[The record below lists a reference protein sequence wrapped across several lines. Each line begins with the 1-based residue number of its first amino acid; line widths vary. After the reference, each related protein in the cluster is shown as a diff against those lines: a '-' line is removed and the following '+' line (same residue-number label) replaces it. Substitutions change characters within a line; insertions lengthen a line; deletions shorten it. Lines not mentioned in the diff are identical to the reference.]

1 VAEPSWIADD
11 LANSEAYQHGRT
23 QVKLQA
29 ARAAL
34 ERIALGKVRNM
45 PAARAVAKLALE
57 LSAKDSNSRE
67 ANPRCPAE

>member
-29 ARAAL
+29 ARDGL

-57 LSAKDSNSRE
+57 LSGENPDSEE